1 MNRVEFKVNAGPRRI
16 LSKIRSTISKTRY
29 RKDLKT
35 AALRRAS
42 ALLRGARPRAAAA
55 AAAAAAASTDKKNT
69 KKTE

>member
-55 AAAAAAASTDKKNT
+55 AAAAAASTDKKNT
-69 KKTE
+69 KKPE